1 MSFKDHFSS
10 LAAAYASYR
19 PDYSDE
25 VFAWL
30 AGQCTGHALA
40 WDCGTGS
47 GQAAQGLAAYF
58 AEVYA
63 TDASAEQVAQASGPA
78 NVRFAVAQAEHSGL
92 PDASVDLLLV
102 AQAVHWFDLDAFY
115 AEAGRVLRPDGLIAL
130 LTYSNHSV
138 NPAVDGPAGTFYRDT
153 VGPYWPP
160 ERRWVEQGYRELP
173 FPFTELQTPA
183 FTLTAEWD
191 LQQFLGYHATWSA
204 TRGYRQATGTDP
216 LPALAAALAPV
227 WGAPGQ
233 RHTVRWPLALRLGRL
248 PAVAK

>member
-10 LAAAYASYR
+10 LAGAYASYR
-19 PDYSDE
+19 PDYADE

-30 AGQCTGHALA
+30 AAQCAGHALA
-40 WDCGTGS
+40 WDCGTGN
-47 GQAAQGLAAYF
+47 GQAAQGLAPYF

-63 TDASAEQVAQASGPA
+63 TDASAEQVAQAQGPA
-78 NVRFAVAQAEHSGL
+78 NVRFAVAPAERSGL

-115 AEAGRVLRPDGLIAL
+115 AEARRVLRPDGLIAL

-138 NPAVDGPAGTFYRDT
+138 NPAVDGPAGEFYRHT

-160 ERRWVEQGYRELP
+160 ERRWVEQGYRGLP

-191 LQQFLGYHATWSA
+191 LPQFLGYHATWSA
-204 TRGYRQATGTDP
+204 TKGYRQATGTDP
-216 LPALAAALAPV
+216 LPALAAALGPV
-227 WGAPGQ
+227 WGPPEQ
-233 RHTVRWPLALRLGRL
+233 RRTVRWPLALRVGR
-248 PAVAK
+248 P